1 MSLEEIIALLQGIG
15 CELLENHVPL
25 DVVTTDSK

>member
-1 MSLEEIIALLQGIG
+1 MKS

-25 DVVTTDSK
+25 DVVTTVHRLVAGHFML